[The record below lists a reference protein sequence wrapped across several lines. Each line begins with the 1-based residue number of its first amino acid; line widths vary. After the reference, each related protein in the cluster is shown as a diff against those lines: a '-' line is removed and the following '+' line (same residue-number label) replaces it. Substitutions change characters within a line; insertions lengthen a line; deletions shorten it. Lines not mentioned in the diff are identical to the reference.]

1 VEAQTDPDAK
11 KMWRSAGSF
20 AAVGLEMGFAL
31 VLGMLGGWYLDG
43 KLETEPLF
51 FWIGFGLGLAA
62 AAKAV
67 YDGARRARKAM
78 GNNESSNSDKD

>member
-1 VEAQTDPDAK
+1 
-11 KMWRSAGSF
+11 
-20 AAVGLEMGFAL
+20 MGFAL

-78 GNNESSNSDKD
+78 GNNESSSSDKD